1 MRVALRVVKRRISKY
16 YSNRVTAAGIPVL
29 A

>member
-1 MRVALRVVKRRISKY
+1 MEASLRVVKRRISKY